1 MNAQNPR
8 LGIRHNLPQFSFL
21 VLINAFVGAMVGMER
36 SVLPLIGEREFDITS
51 HAAIVSF
58 LITFGLAKAI
68 SNLFAGRLADRIG
81 RKKVLVT
88 GWLVGIPVPFVL
100 MGAES
105 WSWILAA
112 NILLGISQ
120 GLCWS
125 ATVIM
130 KIDLAGPK
138 QRGLAAGLNEFAGYV
153 AVAVAAY
160 ASAVIAANFGLRPFP
175 FYLGVAASVAGL
187 LLSAL
192 FVRETRDFPRLESG
206 ADANAPEGHG
216 PLPQTSFHELFIR
229 TSWKDKNLF
238 SCCQAGLV
246 NNLNDGMAWG
256 LFPLFFSSLGFDLR
270 EIGILA
276 AVYPGVWGISQV
288 LTGILSDKA
297 GRKWMIAAGLWLQ
310 ACGIWMAISVRG
322 FSLEIIAAALLGIGT
337 AMVYPTL
344 LAAVGDSAQPEW
356 RASAVGIYRLWR
368 DLGYAAGGILSGLL
382 ADAFGLSPAIGAIG
396 FLTLVSGAIVAVR
409 FRE

>member
-1 MNAQNPR
+1 MNSHTPSP
-8 LGIRHNLPQFSFL
+8 GIRRNLPQFSL
-21 VLINAFVGAMVGMER
+21 LILINAFVGAMAGMER
-36 SVLPLIGEREFDITS
+36 SVLPLIGEREFGITS
-51 HAAIVSF
+51 HTAIVSF

-68 SNLFAGRLADRIG
+68 SNLLAGRLADRIG
-81 RKKVLVT
+81 RKKVLVS
-88 GWLVGIPVPFVL
+88 GWLAGIPVPFVL

-130 KIDLAGPK
+130 KLDLAGPK

-153 AVAVAAY
+153 AVAIAAY
-160 ASAVIAANFGLRPFP
+160 ASAVVAASFGLRPYP
-175 FYLGVAASVAGL
+175 FYLGVAASTAGL

-192 FVRETRDFPRLESG
+192 FVRETAGFPRLESG
-206 ADANAPEGHG
+206 GEAGASAGQP
-216 PLPQTSFHELFIR
+216 PPPQTTFRQLFMH
-229 TSWKDKNLF
+229 TSWRDKNLF

-246 NNLNDGMAWG
+246 NNLNDGMVWG

-270 EIGILA
+270 DIGILA

-288 LTGILSDKA
+288 LTGIMSDKA

-310 ACGIWMAISVRG
+310 AGGIWMAISVREY
-322 FSLEIIAAALLGIGT
+322 SLEIIAAGILGIGT

-344 LAAVGDSAQPEW
+344 LAAVGDSAQAEW

-368 DLGYAAGGILSGLL
+368 DLGYAVGGILSGLL
-382 ADAFGLSPAIGAIG
+382 ADAFGLSPAIGAVG
-396 FLTLVSGAIVAVR
+396 FLTLVSGVIVAVR

>member
-8 LGIRHNLPQFSFL
+8 LGIRPNLPQFSLL

-36 SVLPLIGEREFDITS
+36 SVLPLIGEREFGITS

-68 SNLFAGRLADRIG
+68 SNLLAGRLADRIG

-138 QRGLAAGLNEFAGYV
+138 QRGLAAGLNEFAGYL

-160 ASAVIAANFGLRPFP
+160 VSAVIAASFGLRPYP
-175 FYLGVAASVAGL
+175 FYLGVAASTAGL

-192 FVRETRDFPRLESG
+192 FVRETADFPRLESG
-206 ADANAPEGHG
+206 TEAGASEGHG
-216 PLPQTSFHELFIR
+216 PPVRTSFRELFVR
-229 TSWKDKNLF
+229 TSWRDKNLF

-256 LFPLFFSSLGFDLR
+256 LFPLFFSSLGFGLR

-276 AVYPGVWGISQV
+276 AVYPGVWGISQI

-297 GRKWMIAAGLWLQ
+297 GRKWMIAGGLWLQ
-310 ACGIWMAISVRG
+310 ACGIWMVISVKEY
-322 FSLEIIAAALLGIGT
+322 SLQIIAAGILGIGT

-368 DLGYAAGGILSGLL
+368 DLGYAVGGILSGLL
-382 ADAFGLSPAIGAIG
+382 ADAFGVSPAIGAVG
-396 FLTLVSGAIVAVR
+396 FLTLVSGVIVAVR
-409 FRE
+409 FRQ